1 MPENLGENRGVAV
14 LRVAGGEDD
23 RDLAAAGA
31 AAQSTQLRWVGGE
44 LGPVAPSEF
53 LEALGRMAVPPAQ
66 LVTRGQIPRP
76 LVQRCA
82 VSGDAAWPHP
92 IDQHPIAIIRG
103 RRLVDA
109 LAPDHVVAL
118 HLTQTL
124 RPARGARDGAH
135 APYRV
140 RTSVP
145 MTVSRHFR
153 ALPLFWRVFMAN
165 ATVLVAA
172 TLALALAPVKVS
184 VPITLGEL
192 VVLLAGLLA
201 MLLVNVVFL
210 RRTLRPLRALTET
223 MADVN
228 LLVPGRRVDVGEA
241 GRDTRQLAAAFNSML
256 ERLEAERRE
265 SAEMALAVQEGE
277 RRRIAR
283 ELHDEVGQTLTAM
296 LLQIESFYA
305 DAPSELRGHLDE
317 LRETTRSGAE
327 DVRRI
332 ARRLRPEALEEL
344 GLQSALVVLS
354 DLFAEQT
361 GVRIS
366 RRIQND
372 LELSAQDEL
381 VVYRVAQEALTN
393 IARHAEATRAE
404 LELGRDG
411 DGAVVLLV
419 SDDGRGFD
427 VAAQPR
433 SYGVRGMRE
442 RAMLIGASIRIESAK
457 RKGTT
462 IVLRV
467 PRKDG

>member
-1 MPENLGENRGVAV
+1 M
-14 LRVAGGEDD
+14 
-23 RDLAAAGA
+23 
-31 AAQSTQLRWVGGE
+31 
-44 LGPVAPSEF
+44 
-53 LEALGRMAVPPAQ
+53 M
-66 LVTRGQIPRP
+66 
-76 LVQRCA
+76 
-82 VSGDAAWPHP
+82 
-92 IDQHPIAIIRG
+92 
-103 RRLVDA
+103 
-109 LAPDHVVAL
+109 
-118 HLTQTL
+118 
-124 RPARGARDGAH
+124 
-135 APYRV
+135 
-140 RTSVP
+140 
-145 MTVSRHFR
+145 VSRRFR
-153 ALPLFWRVFMAN
+153 ALPLFWRVFLAN
-165 ATVLVAA
+165 AAVLVAA

-210 RRTLRPLRALTET
+210 RRTLRPLHTLTET

-228 LLVPGRRVDVGEA
+228 LLAPGRRVDVGEA

-265 SAEMALAVQEGE
+265 SAEMALMVQEGE
-277 RRRIAR
+277 RQRIAR

-296 LLQIESFYA
+296 LLQIESFYP
-305 DAPSELRGHLDE
+305 DAPPELRGHLDE

-332 ARRLRPEALEEL
+332 AQRLRPEALEEL

-354 DLFAEQT
+354 DLFADQT
-361 GVRIS
+361 GVRVA

-393 IARHAEATRAE
+393 IARHAHATLAE
-404 LELGRDG
+404 LELSRDG

-419 SDDGRGFD
+419 RDDGRGFD
-427 VAAQPR
+427 VAAQPL

-467 PRKDG
+467 PRKES